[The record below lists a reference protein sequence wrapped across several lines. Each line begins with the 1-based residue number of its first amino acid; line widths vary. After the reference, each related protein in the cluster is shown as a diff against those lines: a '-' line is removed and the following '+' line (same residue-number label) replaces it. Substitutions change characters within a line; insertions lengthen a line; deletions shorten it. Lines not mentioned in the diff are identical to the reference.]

1 MDRTP
6 LNELAAF
13 AAVARHRSFRRA
25 AAELGVSPSALS
37 HSLRGLE
44 ERLGVRLVNRT
55 TRSVA
60 PTQAG
65 QRLLARLEPALQ
77 DIAGALEAINE
88 DRARPAGTVRL
99 TVLRLGA
106 SAVLAPAL
114 PRFLATYPDV
124 HLDIAVDD
132 SFTDIVANG
141 FDAGIRF
148 GESLQ
153 NDMIAVPVSGPAC
166 MTVVGSPAYFA
177 RHPPPRTPYDL
188 KDHACIRFRL
198 PSTRALYR
206 WEFERDGKE
215 IEVAVNG
222 PLTLNDLETAV
233 HAAVGGVGLC
243 YAGTEYVAPLIAAG
257 RLVPVLEDWLQPFP
271 GFFLYYP
278 SRRQMPAALRA
289 LIDTLRYGPAEAPAT
304 MG

>member
-1 MDRTP
+1 MDRAP
-6 LNELAAF
+6 LNDLAAF

-37 HSLRGLE
+37 HGLRGLE

-65 QRLLARLEPALQ
+65 LRLLSRLEPALL
-77 DIAGALEAINE
+77 DIAEALEAINE
-88 DRARPAGTVRL
+88 DRARPAGTLRL
-99 TVLRLGA
+99 TVSRLGA

-114 PRFLATYPDV
+114 PRFRAAFPDV
-124 HLDIAVDD
+124 HLDISVDD
-132 SFTDIVANG
+132 GFADVVADG

-148 GESLQ
+148 GESLE
-153 NDMIAVPVSGPAC
+153 NDMIAVPVSGPAR
-166 MTVVGSPAYFA
+166 MTVVGSPDYFA
-177 RHPPPRTPYDL
+177 RHPPPITPYDL

-198 PSTRALYR
+198 PSRRALYR

-215 IEVAVNG
+215 VEVAVSG
-222 PLTLNDLETAV
+222 PLTLNDLEMATR
-233 HAAVGGVGLC
+233 AALDGIGLT
-243 YAGTEYVAPLIAAG
+243 YAGAEYVAPLVAAG
-257 RLVPVLEDWLQPFP
+257 RLVPVLDDWLPPFP

-289 LIDTLRYGPAEAPAT
+289 LIDTLRHGPGAE
-304 MG
+304 G

>member
-1 MDRTP
+1 MDRAP

-44 ERLGVRLVNRT
+44 ERLGVRLVSRT

-77 DIAGALEAINE
+77 DIAGALESINE

-99 TVLRLGA
+99 TVLRLGVQE
-106 SAVLAPAL
+106 VLIPAL
-114 PRFLATYPDV
+114 PRFHTAYPDV
-124 HLDIAVDD
+124 HLDICVDD
-132 SFTDIVANG
+132 SLTDIVADG

-153 NDMIAVPVSGPAC
+153 NDMIAVPVSGPAR
-166 MTVVGSPAYFA
+166 MTVVGSPGYFA
-177 RHPPPRTPYDL
+177 HHPPPQTPYDL

-198 PSTRALYR
+198 PSRRALYR
-206 WEFERDGKE
+206 WEFERDGQE

-222 PLTLNDLETAV
+222 PLTLNDLEMAV
-233 HAAVGGVGLC
+233 QAAVSGIGLC
-243 YAGTEYVAPLIAAG
+243 YAGTGYVAPLIADG
-257 RLVPVLEDWLQPFP
+257 RLVPVLDDWLPPFP

-278 SRRQMPAALRA
+278 SRRQMPAALRV
-289 LIDTLRYGPAEAPAT
+289 LVDMLRHDPA
-304 MG
+304 G

>member
-6 LNELAAF
+6 LNDLAAF

-88 DRARPAGTVRL
+88 DRARPAGTLRL
-99 TVLRLGA
+99 TVSRMGA
-106 SAVLAPAL
+106 SAVLVPAL
-114 PRFLATYPDV
+114 PRFHAAYPDV
-124 HLDIAVDD
+124 HLEICVDD
-132 SFTDIVANG
+132 GFADIVADG

-153 NDMIAVPVSGPAC
+153 NDMIAVPVSGPAR
-166 MTVVGSPAYFA
+166 MTVVGSPDYFA
-177 RHPPPRTPYDL
+177 RRPPPRTPDDL
-188 KDHACIRFRL
+188 KDHTCIRFRL
-198 PSTRALYR
+198 PTSRNLYR
-206 WEFERDGKE
+206 WEFERDGKPL
-215 IEVAVNG
+215 EVAVNG
-222 PLTLNDLETAV
+222 PLTLNDLETATR
-233 HAAVGGVGLC
+233 AAVDGIGLT
-243 YAGTEYVAPLIAAG
+243 YSEVEYVAPLVAAG
-257 RLVPVLEDWLQPFP
+257 RLVPVLEDWLPPFP

-289 LIDTLRYGPAEAPAT
+289 LIDTLRYDP
-304 MG
+304 